1 MNDRYLKTV
10 LTVIAGALIYLCI
23 VVTPLPGLS
32 AQVPSIRPGEPSG
45 PTEVVIVG
53 WRAADA
59 AFPVAVLNSVRV
71 TASEPLP
78 IRGSVTTERS
88 SSGRADR
95 VLHAGAEGI
104 LQAARSLAGFPADT
118 LPESLL
124 ERLSTGEVLLVRGIG
139 AGSGPAAPPDD
150 CVKALKRLRY
160 ERERGDLQR
169 EIDRLQELGAAQ
181 HDAEITALW
190 ARKKDLLTRIESLH

>member
-1 MNDRYLKTV
+1 MNDRYIKTM

-95 VLHAGAEGI
+95 VFVVGWEENGLRDSPGQPQAI
-104 LQAARSLAGFPADT
+104 SSTKKSVLPVRPLQ
-118 LPESLL
+118 
-124 ERLSTGEVLLVRGIG
+124 
-139 AGSGPAAPPDD
+139 
-150 CVKALKRLRY
+150 
-160 ERERGDLQR
+160 
-169 EIDRLQELGAAQ
+169 
-181 HDAEITALW
+181 
-190 ARKKDLLTRIESLH
+190 

>member
-1 MNDRYLKTV
+1 MNDRYIKTV

-95 VLHAGAEGI
+95 VFVVGWEENGLRDSPGQP
-104 LQAARSLAGFPADT
+104 QAISSNKNAAFP
-118 LPESLL
+118 
-124 ERLSTGEVLLVRGIG
+124 VRTM
-139 AGSGPAAPPDD
+139 
-150 CVKALKRLRY
+150 
-160 ERERGDLQR
+160 Q
-169 EIDRLQELGAAQ
+169 
-181 HDAEITALW
+181 
-190 ARKKDLLTRIESLH
+190 